1 MRYFSLVFLLLH
13 GFAQAQL
20 PVLNLDNDTLFLLNA
35 DKLSDPS
42 GNILF
47 STKGNII
54 FQGNSTAYNDIRF
67 TLAIDSLA
75 QKKQGTIYDKKG
87 AASDFFIQESTVNI
101 RVQEQMYRIS
111 TFVRNADNWA
121 IYSNLNDSLLA
132 FIPTTIVS
140 NAQLFAVFY
149 ALWERQQMQKQ
160 LDDFIH
166 QSAAKERDGLA
177 AMVPVLGNAW
187 IWVWD
192 GTYLYPNGVPM
203 SSSMV
208 WKFENNKLSPVH
220 YPRTQEEWRWDGQGL
235 KPYWGGNPQN
245 QWEWRNGVLRQ
256 IWNNN
261 FQNEYI
267 IDENQVIRKRFG
279 IYGDNEW
286 QIEGDM
292 PLPLITAVVL
302 GIVFR

>member
-1 MRYFSLVFLLLH
+1 MRYFSLIIIFLWT
-13 GFAQAQL
+13 FTQAQV
-20 PVLNLDNDTLFLLNA
+20 PVFNLDKDTVLLIA
-35 DKLSDPS
+35 GEQVSDSS
-42 GNILF
+42 GNVIF
-47 STKGNII
+47 STKGNIV
-54 FQGNSTAYNDIRF
+54 FDGNSSSYKDIIF
-67 TLAIDSLA
+67 TLAIDSLS
-75 QKKQGTIYDKKG
+75 QKKRGTVYNKKG
-87 AASDFFIQESTVNI
+87 AESMFSVQQSMVNVE
-101 RVQEQMYRIS
+101 RKDQLCAVA
-111 TFVRNADNWA
+111 TFVQNPDNWA

-132 FIPTTIVS
+132 FIPTTNVS

-149 ALWERQQMQKQ
+149 ALWNSQGMKQQ
-160 LDDFIH
+160 LDAFIN
-166 QSAAKERDGLA
+166 QSTSNNTKGLA
-177 AMVPVLGNAW
+177 AMVPVMGNGF

-203 SSSMV
+203 SHPMV

-261 FQNEYI
+261 FQNEYF

-279 IYGDNEW
+279 VYGDNEW

-292 PLPLITAVVL
+292 PLPLVTAVVL
-302 GIVFR
+302 GLVFR

>member
-1 MRYFSLVFLLLH
+1 MRYFSLLFIFLWA
-13 GFAQAQL
+13 FAQAQL
-20 PVLNLDNDTLFLLNA
+20 PVFNLERDTVLLIA
-35 DKLSDPS
+35 GEQITDPA
-42 GNILF
+42 GKVIF
-47 STKGNII
+47 STKGNIV
-54 FQGNSTAYNDIRF
+54 FDGNSSSYKDILF
-67 TLAIDSLA
+67 TLAIDSLS
-75 QKKQGTIYDKKG
+75 QKKQGTIYNKKG
-87 AASDFFIQESTVNI
+87 AESMFSVQQSLVNVE
-101 RVQEQMYRIS
+101 RKDQLYAVA
-111 TFVRNADNWA
+111 TFVQNPDNWA
-121 IYSNLNDSLLA
+121 IYSNLNDSLLS
-132 FIPTTIVS
+132 FIPSTNVS

-149 ALWERQQMQKQ
+149 ALWNSQGMKQQ
-160 LDDFIH
+160 LDAFINR
-166 QSAAKERDGLA
+166 STSTNTNGLA
-177 AMVPVLGNAW
+177 AMVPVMGNGF

-203 SSSMV
+203 SHPMV

-261 FQNEYI
+261 FQNEYF

-279 IYGDNEW
+279 VYGDNEW

-292 PLPLITAVVL
+292 PLPLITAIVL
-302 GIVFR
+302 GLVFR